1 MVGSLPSR
9 CARAASGHAAAAPP
23 RTRGASLDHLV
34 GAGNCPWQGTIIS
47 FMSPPSCSGR
57 AAAGKQP
64 KRRESPERRQATR
77 MMSRSATAPDGIFG
91 TDRSVSAKRDSGHQ
105 GLLPFGHSSTEIRA
119 RVSVGEKSQTELDCS
134 RSVVLISKFRA
145 FVLLRARAVNQ
156 EAMRRPEHRRIF
168 TIGQDE

>member
-1 MVGSLPSR
+1 
-9 CARAASGHAAAAPP
+9 
-23 RTRGASLDHLV
+23 
-34 GAGNCPWQGTIIS
+34 
-47 FMSPPSCSGR
+47 
-57 AAAGKQP
+57 
-64 KRRESPERRQATR
+64 

-105 GLLPFGHSSTEIRA
+105 SLLPFGHSSTEIRA